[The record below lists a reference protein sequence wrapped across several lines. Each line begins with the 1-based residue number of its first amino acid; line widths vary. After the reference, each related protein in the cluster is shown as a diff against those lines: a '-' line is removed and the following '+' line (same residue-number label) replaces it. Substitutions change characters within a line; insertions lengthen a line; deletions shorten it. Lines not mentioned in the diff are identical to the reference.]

1 MTYFIYIWAM
11 KRVLFLSFLAMLC
24 SCDDGDL
31 QIEAVNFDDVGI
43 DSCNNVDDAT
53 ETTFFFKTDGDEALL
68 LTLNGGLLE
77 NTTSLDGSITSS
89 ISTTGT
95 PQLLYRL
102 FTDDVSESY
111 FCDAVPPLEPTVL
124 AENFATGGE
133 ITILTNVSSV
143 TAGDKIYNHNITIS
157 DLSLTNDSGERLTDT
172 SILEY
177 GDFNTSTS
185 NSPSLEVPFS
195 NYGNIAIS
203 ICGTPPTDNFVRL
216 YKLLND
222 EFISL
227 DAPTS
232 LFANSPTGETPRI
245 DSLKTTT
252 QSQFKNTVLNV
263 LATAD
268 MACSTS
274 ITQEMIVG
282 DFSSIDGAI
291 KVSTTA
297 SEPNA
302 DGIVSYTHT
311 ITLDGLSLLLKRDTD
326 ESNDVTL
333 EEIETMTF
341 GTLVTTDQ

>member
-1 MTYFIYIWAM
+1 M
-11 KRVLFLSFLAMLC
+11 SFLAILC
-24 SCDDGDL
+24 SCDDGNL
-31 QIEAVNFDDVGI
+31 QIEGVDFDDVNI
-43 DSCNNVDDAT
+43 DSCGNVDDAT
-53 ETTFFFKTDGDEALL
+53 DTTFFFKTNGDEALL
-68 LTLNGGLLE
+68 LTLNSGLLE
-77 NTTSLDGSITSS
+77 NITSLDGSITSN
-89 ISTTGT
+89 ISATGS

-102 FTDDVSESY
+102 FTGDVSSSY
-111 FCDAVPPLEPTVL
+111 FCDEIPPLEPTVL

-133 ITILTNVSSV
+133 ITILTNVGSV
-143 TAGDKIYNHNITIS
+143 TASEKVYSHNITIR
-157 DLSLTNDSGERLTDT
+157 DLSLTNDNGERLTDT

-177 GDFNTSTS
+177 GDFNTSTT

-195 NYGNIAIS
+195 NYGNIAVS
-203 ICGTPPTDNFVRL
+203 ICGTPPADDFVRL
-216 YKLLND
+216 HKLLND

-232 LFANSPTGETPRI
+232 LFANSPTGDTPRI

-252 QSQFKNTVLNV
+252 QSQFKNTVLNI

-274 ITQEMIVG
+274 VAQEMIAG
-282 DFSSIDGAI
+282 DFSSINGAI
-291 KVSTTA
+291 KVSTTE

-302 DGIVSYTHT
+302 DGIISYTHT

-341 GTLVTTDQ
+341 GTLVTTNQ